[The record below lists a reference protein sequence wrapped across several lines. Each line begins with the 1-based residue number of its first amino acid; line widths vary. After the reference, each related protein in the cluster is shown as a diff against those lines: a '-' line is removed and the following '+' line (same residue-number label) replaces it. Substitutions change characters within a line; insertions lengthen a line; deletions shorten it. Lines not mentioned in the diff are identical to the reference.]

1 MFFISMITPL
11 VLLILFA
18 TFLRNVYID
27 TFKEILPTELE
38 INERIIEGMAGAWLI
53 SSVLAVSCVTVAFS
67 ANTIMVE
74 DKLNGIISDFKVAP
88 IKSTTLSIAYFISNY
103 IVTFI
108 ILICVMVIGYIYLLA
123 VGWYIRVADVFIT
136 LLNIICCALFGTLL
150 AAVVENF
157 ISTQG
162 GLSAVSTLVTSLYGF
177 ICGAYMPLAQ
187 FSYGLR
193 NILCLLP
200 GTYSVGIL
208 RNSYMNGYLLELS
221 KAGVPNI
228 AIEEIKN
235 NFDANLYV
243 FGKQIPIWGMYTIL
257 LGACVILFGVYIAI
271 VVVKAKK
278 KK

>member
-1 MFFISMITPL
+1 
-11 VLLILFA
+11 LFA